1 LAKRALSALIAS
13 GWLAFA
19 LPSDGATAP
28 DVSEAAQ
35 TILAVTNAFRHEHE
49 QPALTGNAQ
58 LANAAR
64 YFADYMAKTDHYGH
78 SADGSEPDQRAQKF
92 GYDYCAVAEN
102 IAYQFKSTGF
112 STRELAER
120 FFEGWRNSPGH
131 RKNMLDPD
139 VTETA
144 IAIARSAK
152 TGRHYAV
159 QLFGR
164 PKSRTIEF
172 SIENQTAGVIEY
184 SFDGENFKTG
194 PRVRRTHQ
202 HCKQT
207 KLVFAGKTL
216 LPRNGQQLVLVNED
230 GRAQLQMR

>member
-1 LAKRALSALIAS
+1 
-13 GWLAFA
+13 
-19 LPSDGATAP
+19 
-28 DVSEAAQ
+28 
-35 TILAVTNAFRHEHE
+35 
-49 QPALTGNAQ
+49 
-58 LANAAR
+58 
-64 YFADYMAKTDHYGH
+64 MAKTDQYGH
-78 SADGSEPDQRAQKF
+78 AADGSEPAQRAQNF
-92 GYDYCAVAEN
+92 GYNYCAVAEN

-112 STRELAER
+112 STQDLAQR

-172 SIENQTAGVIEY
+172 SIENRTAASIEY
-184 SFDGENFKTG
+184 TFDGESFRTDHG
-194 PRVRRTHQ
+194 VRRTHQ
-202 HCKQT
+202 HCKQAE
-207 KLVFAGKTL
+207 LVLAGETL
-216 LPRNGQQLVLVNED
+216 QPTNGQQFVLVNEQ
-230 GRAQLQMR
+230 GRSLLQVR